1 MFNSN
6 MEIYKS
12 VDRSGADKRTLKHA
26 FAESQ
31 YKIEYESEFIWSR
44 WRKGFAN
51 FAHNF
56 RSLGEEKSP
65 AIPGRRFTIP
75 ICKDRRRIPQNLNR
89 SLDQ

>member
-31 YKIEYESEFIWSR
+31 YKIEYESEFI
-44 WRKGFAN
+44 
-51 FAHNF
+51 
-56 RSLGEEKSP
+56 
-65 AIPGRRFTIP
+65 
-75 ICKDRRRIPQNLNR
+75 
-89 SLDQ
+89 